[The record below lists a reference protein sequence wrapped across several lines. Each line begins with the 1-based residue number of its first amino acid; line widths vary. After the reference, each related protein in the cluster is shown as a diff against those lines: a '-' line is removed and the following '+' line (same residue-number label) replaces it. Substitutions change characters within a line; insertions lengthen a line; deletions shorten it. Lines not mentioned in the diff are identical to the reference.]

1 MWWKYKYILG
11 RQDILWVW
19 ASIPIYSYYTMY
31 QQYLEP
37 ITDKIMQVWSFS
49 SALHGVLSFFDDT
62 HHIWYSDRVNNLFG
76 LLYNRLNIFG
86 SSFRGMSV
94 SLLASHWYLWPDG
107 REEACDL
114 KKEDALLW
122 GRLLLY
128 WKRKIC
134 PFQPRRKIVRGRE
147 REGGKRYG

>member
-1 MWWKYKYILG
+1 MWWKYYKYILV

-19 ASIPIYSYYTMY
+19 ASIPYYIMY

-37 ITDKIMQVWSFS
+37 LTHKIMQVWSFS

-62 HHIWYSDRVNNLFG
+62 HHIWLCDKVNNLFG
-76 LLYNRLNIFG
+76 FLYSRLNIFG
-86 SSFRGMSV
+86 SSFMGMSV
-94 SLLASHWYLWPDG
+94 SLPASHWYLWPNG

-114 KKEDALLW
+114 EKEEALLW

-128 WKRKIC
+128 RKRKIC
-134 PFQPRRKIVRGRE
+134 PFQPRWKKVRGRE
-147 REGGKRYG
+147 REGGKEHG